1 MELAD
6 VRDSKS
12 RGGNTVS
19 VRPRPPAPEKTVGF
33 DRKPT
38 VFSTKSVLRRNKS
51 ATQMKTLRDEILLR
65 KDKKT
70 DLISSKPLG
79 FDFIQTCLDFIVN
92 NVNDFIIELFK
103 LL

>member
-6 VRDSKS
+6 VQDSKS
-12 RGGNTVS
+12 CGSNTVS

-51 ATQMKTLRDEILLR
+51 
-65 KDKKT
+65 
-70 DLISSKPLG
+70 
-79 FDFIQTCLDFIVN
+79 TCGV
-92 NVNDFIIELFK
+92 
-103 LL
+103 